1 MLMSQRSRRVII
13 FDWDD
18 TICPSSFVDQWK
30 IENFKD
36 LPLHFQNLF
45 CEVGKCAEKCLDA
58 AAMYGEVII
67 ITNSDD
73 GWVKFSAERFVPNL
87 LPCLD
92 RYRIVSARTRY
103 ERFYPGQ
110 PLCWKA
116 AAFAHEV
123 NEIYTALPSLSVH
136 EKKNRDA
143 MVSTGDDEYEI
154 ASLVSTEGWGS
165 AVSSSISSLTDDF
178 TSILTSKRTKMQT
191 KKFEKRISKNTGKYS
206 NEKEVI
212 SFGDSM
218 EERTAVRIVADQLNA
233 TPKSVMFIN
242 SPSPI
247 QLIGQLNM
255 LTSNM
260 EFVCCQNGYLDV
272 EISPRQAIKVA
283 EEFLYSKDK
292 TNLSFNS
299 ANPAAY
305 DINKQHDFNEEMRMR
320 KPQDCGIAP

>member
-1 MLMSQRSRRVII
+1 M
-13 FDWDD
+13 
-18 TICPSSFVDQWK
+18 
-30 IENFKD
+30 
-36 LPLHFQNLF
+36 F

-87 LPCLD
+87 LPCLE

-123 NEIYTALPSLSVH
+123 NEIYTALPASSVH
-136 EKKNRDA
+136 EKRNRDV
-143 MVSTGDDEYEI
+143 MVATGDEDEI
-154 ASLVSTEGWGS
+154 ASLVSTEDWGS

-178 TSILTSKRTKMQT
+178 TYVLASKKTKMSA
-191 KKFEKRISKNTGKYS
+191 KKSEKRSLKNTGNNP

-218 EERTAVRIVADQLNA
+218 EERTAVRIVAHQLNA

-283 EEFLYSKDK
+283 EDFLYSKDE
-292 TNLSFNS
+292 TNLGFNS
-299 ANPAAY
+299 ANPATY
-305 DINKQHDFNEEMRMR
+305 DIVKQHDFNEEMRMR
-320 KPQDCGIAP
+320 KPQDCGIVP